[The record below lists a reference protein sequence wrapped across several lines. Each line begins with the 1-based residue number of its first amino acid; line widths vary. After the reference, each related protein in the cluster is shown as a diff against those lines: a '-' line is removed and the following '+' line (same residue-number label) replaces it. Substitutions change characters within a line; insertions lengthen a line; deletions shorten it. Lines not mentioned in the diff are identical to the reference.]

1 MAKKLT
7 REELKRDE
15 VLETVSRGIRYVTSH
30 RKGSWEAVAVG
41 GALVLLI
48 AAFLGF
54 RAHREGQA
62 SEHLSRAL
70 AALSTPLASDIPAGG
85 DVPAK
90 TYASADERRSEAD
103 KELKAAAEFGATRAG
118 REARVLLAARGLG
131 GKDAPGDL
139 QAFARSGKSI
149 LSGVAEIDNV
159 RLLEAQGK
167 NTEAISELKR
177 AIESSD
183 TAAPKDLLLLELAGL
198 YEKTGALADAKVTYQ
213 RILSDYP
220 DSLYRSEA
228 QGRVSAL

>member
-15 VLETVSRGIRYVTSH
+15 VLETVSRGIRYVSSH
-30 RKGSWEAVAVG
+30 RKGTGEAIGIAA
-41 GALVLLI
+41 ALVVLI

-54 RAHREGQA
+54 RARRESQA

-70 AALSTPLASDIPAGG
+70 TALSTPLASDIPTGG

-90 TYASADERRSEAD
+90 TYSSAEERRSEAD
-103 KELKAAAEFGATRAG
+103 KELKAAADFGATKAG

-131 GKDAPGDL
+131 GKEAGEQL

-149 LSGVAEIDNV
+149 LSGVAELDAI
-159 RLLEAQGK
+159 RLLEADGK
-167 NTEAISELKR
+167 NSEAIAALKS
-177 AIESSD
+177 AIESSE
-183 TAAPKDLLLLELAGL
+183 TSAPRDLLLLELAGL

-220 DSLYRSEA
+220 DSSYRPEA
-228 QGRVSAL
+228 QGRVNAL

>member
-15 VLETVSRGIRYVTSH
+15 VLETVSRGIRYVSSH
-30 RKGSWEAVAVG
+30 RKGTREAIGIG

-54 RAHREGQA
+54 RAHRETQA

-70 AALSTPLASDIPAGG
+70 ANLSTPLASDIPAGG
-85 DVPAK
+85 EVPAR
-90 TYASADERRSEAD
+90 TYASAEQRRDEAD

-118 REARVLLAARGLG
+118 REARMLLAARGLG
-131 GKDAPGDL
+131 GKDAPADL
-139 QAFARSGKSI
+139 QAFARSGQPI
-149 LSGVAEIDNV
+149 FSGVAEIDTV

-167 NTEAISELKR
+167 NSEAISELKR

-183 TAAPKDLLLLELAGL
+183 ATAPRDLLLLELAGL

-228 QGRVSAL
+228 QGRVNAL